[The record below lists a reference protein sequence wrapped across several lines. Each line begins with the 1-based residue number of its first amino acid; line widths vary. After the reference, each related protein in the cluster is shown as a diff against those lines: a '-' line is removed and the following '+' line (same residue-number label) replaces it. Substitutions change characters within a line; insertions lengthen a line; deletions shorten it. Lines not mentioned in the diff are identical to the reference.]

1 MRITQKDIA
10 RDLGISLI
18 TVSRAFN
25 NSGYVSKDLKKR
37 ILNYAGKKAY
47 VPHRASQVLVRN
59 TIRTLALFSSTD
71 PEYFWNDINRGVLS
85 AADHIKPFNYEVHY
99 HRIPDFDTEKYIRTI
114 KKEIRAGLDA
124 AAFVNQRIFKMQAVL
139 EVVEKAGIPYLLY
152 NVDDPGT
159 NRLCYIGSDYRSGG
173 RLAANFI
180 GKALNVKGGGNVLLI
195 GLIQGNEADIPGTDI
210 NSERLRGFLGV
221 MGEQYPALHCQTEFV
236 DSRSKRPIPH
246 QINELLKKYEQRVDA
261 VYFIPAFN
269 TGFLGALERFDYSN
283 TITVLHDI
291 DDSALHYLDINLL
304 TAVVYQDPVL
314 QGYTTV
320 MTLEHLLESKA
331 LDRQRDIEIIHTL
344 IFKENI
350 GFLRNYILNESED

>member
-25 NSGYVSKDLKKR
+25 NSGYVSEGLKKR
-37 ILNYAGKKAY
+37 ILDYAGKKAY

-59 TIRTLALFSSTD
+59 TIRTLALFSSAD
-71 PEYFWNDINRGVLS
+71 PEYFWHDIKKGALG
-85 AADHIKPFNYEVHY
+85 AAEHLKPFNYEVHY
-99 HRIPDFDTEKYIRTI
+99 HRIPDFDTEKYIKALKQEI
-114 KKEIRAGLDA
+114 KAGLDA
-124 AAFVNQRIFKMQAVL
+124 AAFVNQRIFRMQAILDVA
-139 EVVEKAGIPYLLY
+139 EKAGIPYLLY
-152 NVDDPGT
+152 NVDDPRT
-159 NRLCYIGSDYRSGG
+159 NRLCYIGSNYRSGG

-180 GKALNVKGGGNVLLI
+180 GKALNIKRGGKVLVI
-195 GLIQGNEADIPGTDI
+195 GFIQGHEDEIPGTDI
-210 NSERLRGFLGV
+210 NSERIQGFFSV
-221 MGEQYPALHCQTEFV
+221 MDEQYPALHCRTEFI
-236 DSRSKRPIPH
+236 SSKSKRSIPR
-246 QINELLKKYEQRVDA
+246 QIHELLKKYEHRVDA

-269 TGFLGALERFDYSN
+269 TGFLGALERLDYSN

-320 MTLEHLLESKA
+320 MTLEHILESKIR
-331 LDRQRDIEIIHTL
+331 DRQRDVEIIHTL
-344 IFKENI
+344 IFKENT
-350 GFLRNYILNESED
+350 GFLRNYILTEFEG